1 MTGDYDSVALIHGA
15 WQGAWAWERL
25 TPLLRRAGLS
35 VLAVDLPRGEVS
47 LADYLD
53 HIGGRIA
60 RLDGK
65 VSLVGHSGGGMVAT
79 AAAEAF
85 CERVARVAYVAGM
98 MLPSGMTFAQL
109 RESMAEEV
117 GAAPGVVGEL
127 IWSADGQT
135 SRVPAPAARA
145 IFYHDCP
152 PDLAAAAA
160 QKLTPQHEG
169 GRALQVSWTAE
180 RFGALP
186 RLYVEAT
193 EDRSL
198 PLALQR
204 RMQALTPGAEVM
216 SLPTGHAPQLSAP
229 ETLAQALIPFLQAH
243 PAHRSRP

>member
-1 MTGDYDSVALIHGA
+1 MTGDYESVALIHGA

-25 TPLLRRAGLS
+25 TPLLQRAGLT

-53 HIGGRIA
+53 HIGGQIA
-60 RLDGK
+60 RLNGK

-109 RESMAEEV
+109 RESMTEEV

-169 GRALQVSWTAE
+169 GRALQVNWTPE

-204 RMQALTPGAEVM
+204 RMQALTPGAEVV

-229 ETLAQALIPFLQAH
+229 VALAQALIPFLQAH
-243 PAHRSRP
+243 PAYRSRP